1 MLYTYI
7 LIISKVVLVAS
18 LVAASLYTAYLK
30 GLSDAHHSN

>member
-18 LVAASLYTAYLK
+18 LVAASLAAAYLK
-30 GLSDAHHSN
+30 GGSDAHSH